1 MNFTRPAFAAL
12 LSTVILASAPGC
24 GDGGHGKQT
33 AGASP
38 PIKHEHTPPHG
49 GTAIEL
55 GEEAFHLELV
65 RDPEAGVLKCYV
77 LDGHLENFIRVAD
90 LTFTIN
96 AQISGKT
103 ERLSFQAVANPAT
116 GETAG
121 DTSLFEARAEWL
133 RAVARFEGELESLT
147 IRGTRF
153 NSVPFKFPEGNEA
166 SPPK

>member
-1 MNFTRPAFAAL
+1 MNFTRFVFAAL

-24 GDGGHGKQT
+24 GDGGHGRQT

-38 PIKHEHTPPHG
+38 PVKHAHTPPHG

-55 GEEAFHLELV
+55 GDESFHLELV
-65 RDPEAGVLKCYV
+65 RDPEVGVMKCYI

-96 AQISGKT
+96 AQVSGKL
-103 ERLSFQAVANPAT
+103 ERLSFQAMANPAT

-121 DTSLFEARAEWL
+121 DTSLFEAHAGWL
-133 RAVARFEGELESLT
+133 RTVGKFDGELVSLT
-147 IRGTRF
+147 IRGTKF
-153 NSVPFKFPEGNEA
+153 GSVPFKFPEGNERP
-166 SPPK
+166 PPK